1 MNSWLIKNAQVVT
14 PERTLYDASVWI
26 EDGKIRQIGHIPEHA
41 AQSGQVLDADGAI
54 VMPGIIDMHTDA
66 MDAEIVP
73 RPGADI
79 PIPVAFRELE
89 RKMCACGITTVYHSL
104 HLGYVNAQNH
114 SRSKYSRGEVF
125 REVSRAAAGHTLI
138 HNKIHLRFELTGI
151 AAYEECL
158 DLMREGYVDL
168 LSVMDH
174 TPGQGQD
181 QKGTFKTE
189 LVARGKSE
197 AESHQM
203 LQEWMSRPKVDDDRL
218 QAMVDF
224 ARKKGIPVAS
234 HDDDSIAKV
243 DSMVALGV
251 TISEFPIN
259 METARYATRMGLHVA
274 GGASN
279 VLRGGSLSGNLD
291 MTTAIREGAVGL
303 LCSDYY
309 PASILHS
316 VFRLHAGHA
325 GADGHSGMA
334 GMPLHEAVNLATL
347 HPAQSVGIDDET
359 GSLETGKQ
367 ADLLVVR
374 LQDNIPMV
382 THVMVGGKF
391 VLQTA
396 MKSTG
401 GL

>member
-1 MNSWLIKNAQVVT
+1 MNSWFIKNAQVVT
-14 PERTLYDASVWI
+14 PEGTLYDASVWI
-26 EDGKIRQIGHIPEHA
+26 EDGKIRQVGSIPEHA
-41 AQSGQVLDADGAI
+41 AQSGEVLDAAGAI

-89 RKMCACGITTVYHSL
+89 RKMCGCGITTVYHSL
-104 HLGYVNAQNH
+104 HLGYVNAQTH

-125 REVSRAAAGHTLI
+125 REVSRAAAGPTLI

-158 DLMREGYVDL
+158 DLIREGYVDL

-181 QKGTFKTE
+181 KAGMFKTE
-189 LVARGKSE
+189 LKARGKSE
-197 AESHQM
+197 AETRQM
-203 LQEWMSRPKVDDDRL
+203 LQEWMTRPKLEGDSL
-218 QAMVDF
+218 QAMVDL
-224 ARKKGIPVAS
+224 AKKKGIPVAS
-234 HDDDSIAKV
+234 HDDDSIEKV
-243 DSMVALGV
+243 DEMVALGV

-259 METARYATRMGLHVA
+259 METAKYATRMGMYVA

-291 MTTAIREGAVGL
+291 MTAAIREGAVGM

-316 VFRLHAGHA
+316 VFRLHA
-325 GADGHSGMA
+325 SE

-359 GSLETGKQ
+359 GSLEAGKQ

-374 LQDNIPMV
+374 MQDGIPMI
-382 THVMVGGKF
+382 THTMVGGKF

-396 MKSTG
+396 TKSTDR
-401 GL
+401 L

>member
-14 PERTLYDASVWI
+14 PDGTLYDASVWI
-26 EDGKIRQIGHIPEHA
+26 EDGKIRQAGHIPEDA
-41 AQSGQVLDADGAI
+41 AHSGQVLDAGGAI

-114 SRSKYSRGEVF
+114 SRSRYSRGEVF
-125 REVSRAAAGHTLI
+125 REVSRAAGGPTLI

-151 AAYEECL
+151 DAYEECL
-158 DLMREGYVDL
+158 ELMEQGYVDL

-181 QKGTFKTE
+181 KGGMFKTE
-189 LVARGKSE
+189 LKARGKNE
-197 AESHQM
+197 TETHQM
-203 LQEWMSRPKVDDDRL
+203 LQEWMSRPKIEDDKL

-243 DSMVALGV
+243 DSMLALGV
-251 TISEFPIN
+251 DISEFPIN
-259 METARYATRMGLHVA
+259 METADYASRMGLHVA

-291 MTTAIREGAVGL
+291 MTEAIKEGFVDM

-316 VFRLHAGHA
+316 VFKLHDTAV
-325 GADGHSGMA
+325 
-334 GMPLHEAVNLATL
+334 MPLHEAVKLATL
-347 HPAQSVGIDDET
+347 HPAEAVGIDKET
-359 GSLETGKQ
+359 GSIEAGKR
-367 ADLLVVR
+367 ADLLIVR
-374 LQDNIPMV
+374 LENNIPMV
-382 THVMVGGKF
+382 THAMVNGKF

-396 MKSTG
+396 TK
-401 GL
+401 

>member
-14 PERTLYDASVWI
+14 PDGTLYDSSVWI
-26 EDGKIRQIGHIPEHA
+26 EDGRIRQVGHIAEHA
-41 AQSGQVLDADGAI
+41 AHSGQVLDAGGAI

-89 RKMCACGITTVYHSL
+89 RKMCGCGITTVYHSL
-104 HLGYVNAQNH
+104 HLGYDNAEGH
-114 SRSKYSRGEVF
+114 SKSKYSRAEVF
-125 REVSRAAAGHTLI
+125 QEVSRMAAGPTLI
-138 HNKIHLRFELTGI
+138 HNKIHLRFEVNGI
-151 AAYEECL
+151 KAYDQCL
-158 DLMREGYVDL
+158 DLIREGYVDL

-174 TPGQGQD
+174 TPGQGQIRKEWYK
-181 QKGTFKTE
+181 QV
-189 LVARGKSE
+189 LMSQGKSE
-197 AESHQM
+197 EQSHR
-203 LQEWMSRPKVDDDRL
+203 EVEDRIAQPRVEGDKL

-243 DSMVALGV
+243 DEMVALGV

-259 METARYATRMGLHVA
+259 METADYANRMGLHVA

-291 MTTAIREGAVGL
+291 MTAAIREGVVDM

-316 VFRLHAGHA
+316 VFKLHDTAGIA
-325 GADGHSGMA
+325 
-334 GMPLHEAVNLATL
+334 LHEAVKLATL
-347 HPAQSVGIDDET
+347 HPAEAVGIDNET
-359 GSLETGKQ
+359 GSIEAGKR
-367 ADLLVVR
+367 ADLLIVR
-374 LQDNIPMV
+374 LEDNIPMV
-382 THVMVGGKF
+382 THAMVNGKF

-396 MKSTG
+396 TK
-401 GL
+401 

>member
-1 MNSWLIKNAQVVT
+1 MNSWFIKNAQVVT
-14 PERTLYDASVWI
+14 PEGTLYDASVWI
-26 EDGKIRQIGHIPEHA
+26 EDGRIRQIGHIPEYA
-41 AQSGQVLDADGAI
+41 AQSGQVLDAAGAI

-89 RKMCACGITTVYHSL
+89 RKMCGCGITTVYHSL
-104 HLGYVNAQNH
+104 HLGYINAQSH

-125 REVSRAAAGHTLI
+125 REVSRAAAGPTLI

-151 AAYEECL
+151 AAFGECL
-158 DLMREGYVDL
+158 DLIREGYVDL

-181 QKGTFKTE
+181 KAGMFKTE
-189 LVARGKSE
+189 LKAKGKSE
-197 AESHQM
+197 AETHQM
-203 LQEWMSRPKVDDDRL
+203 LQEWMTRPKLEGDSL
-218 QAMVDF
+218 QAMVDL
-224 ARKKGIPVAS
+224 AKKKGIPVAS
-234 HDDDSIAKV
+234 HDDDSIEKV
-243 DSMVALGV
+243 DEMVALGV

-259 METARYATRMGLHVA
+259 METAKYATRMGMYVA

-291 MTTAIREGAVGL
+291 MTAAIREGAVGM

-316 VFRLHAGHA
+316 VFRLHGIE
-325 GADGHSGMA
+325 GMA
-334 GMPLHEAVNLATL
+334 LHEAVNLATL

-359 GSLETGKQ
+359 GSLEAGKQ

-374 LQDNIPMV
+374 LQDSIPMI
-382 THVMVGGKF
+382 THVMVGGKM

-396 MKSTG
+396 TKSTG
-401 GL
+401 RL

>member
-14 PERTLYDASVWI
+14 PEGTLYDASVWI
-26 EDGKIRQIGHIPEHA
+26 EDGKIRQIGSIPEHA
-41 AQSGQVLDADGAI
+41 ARSGEVLDADGAI

-104 HLGYVNAQNH
+104 HLGYVNAESH

-125 REVSRAAAGHTLI
+125 REVSRAAAGPTLI

-181 QKGTFKTE
+181 KAGMFKTE
-189 LVARGKSE
+189 LKARGKSE
-197 AESHQM
+197 AELHQ
-203 LQEWMSRPKVDDDRL
+203 LFQEWMSRPKIDSDSL

-243 DSMVALGV
+243 DEMVALGV

-259 METARYATRMGLHVA
+259 METARYATRMGLYVA

-291 MTTAIREGAVGL
+291 MTTAIREGAVGM

-325 GADGHSGMA
+325 GAAGHEGMA

-359 GSLETGKQ
+359 GSLEAGKQ

-374 LQDNIPMV
+374 LQDGIPMI
-382 THVMVGGKF
+382 THTMVGGKF

-401 GL
+401 RL

>member
-1 MNSWLIKNAQVVT
+1 MNSWLIKNAQVIT
-14 PERTLYDASVWI
+14 PDGTLHDSSVWI
-26 EDGKIRQIGHIPEHA
+26 EDGRIRQTGPIHEHA
-41 AQSGQVLDADGAI
+41 AHSGQVLDAGGAI

-125 REVSRAAAGHTLI
+125 REVYRAAAGPTLI

-158 DLMREGYVDL
+158 ELIEQGYVDL

-181 QKGTFKTE
+181 KGGMFKTE
-189 LVARGKSE
+189 LKARGKSE
-197 AESHQM
+197 TETHQM
-203 LQEWMSRPKVDDDRL
+203 LQEWMARPKLDDDML

-224 ARKKGIPVAS
+224 ARKRGIPVAS

-243 DSMVALGV
+243 DEMVALGV

-259 METARYATRMGLHVA
+259 METALYATRMGLHVA

-291 MTTAIREGAVGL
+291 MTMAIREGVVDM

-316 VFRLHAGHA
+316 VFKLY
-325 GADGHSGMA
+325 DTE
-334 GMPLHEAVNLATL
+334 GMPLHEAVKLATL
-347 HPAQSVGIDDET
+347 HPAEAVGIDHET
-359 GSLETGKQ
+359 GSIEAGKR

-374 LQDNIPMV
+374 LEDNIPMV
-382 THVMVGGKF
+382 THAIVNGKF

-396 MKSTG
+396 TK
-401 GL
+401 

>member
-1 MNSWLIKNAQVVT
+1 MGQI
-14 PERTLYDASVWI
+14 PAS
-26 EDGKIRQIGHIPEHA
+26 A
-41 AQSGQVLDADGAI
+41 ALSGQVLDAGGAI

-104 HLGYVNAQNH
+104 HLGYNNAESH

-125 REVSRAAAGHTLI
+125 REVSRAAAGPTLI

-151 AAYEECL
+151 NAYEQCL
-158 DLMREGYVDL
+158 ELIREGYVDL

-181 QKGTFKTE
+181 KAGMFKTE
-189 LVARGKSE
+189 MKARGKSE
-197 AESHQM
+197 TELHQ
-203 LQEWMSRPKVDDDRL
+203 LFQEWMSRPKLDGDSL
-218 QAMVDF
+218 QAMADL
-224 ARKKGIPVAS
+224 ARKMGISVAS

-243 DSMVALGV
+243 DEMVALGV

-259 METARYATRMGLHVA
+259 METALYATRMGLHVA

-291 MTTAIREGAVGL
+291 ITAAIREGAVGM

-316 VFRLHAGHA
+316 VFRLHAGYA
-325 GADGHSGMA
+325 AADGHGGMA

-347 HPAQSVGIDDET
+347 HPAQSLAIDDET
-359 GSLETGKQ
+359 GSLEVGKQ

-374 LQDNIPMV
+374 LQDGIPMV
-382 THVMVGGKF
+382 THVIVGGKL

-396 MKSTG
+396 TKSTG